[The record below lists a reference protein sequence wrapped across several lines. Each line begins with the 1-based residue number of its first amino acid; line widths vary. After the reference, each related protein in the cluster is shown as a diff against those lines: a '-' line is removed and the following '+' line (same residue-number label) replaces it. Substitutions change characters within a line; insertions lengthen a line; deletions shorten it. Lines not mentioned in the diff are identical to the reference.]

1 MCMSYTYALYECR
14 MCQLLREIL
23 RRMIIYLICMPYEYA
38 LYVCLICM
46 PYLMGMPCM
55 YAFYECLHASA
66 ADGKPAKAYAA
77 YAICM
82 PYMYA
87 LYVCL
92 ICMPYE
98 YALCACLMSMP
109 YMNALY
115 VCPICQLPMEI
126 LRWAIIAA
134 AFVVSLKFITRNV
147 RNVVI
152 SQV

>member
-1 MCMSYTYALYECR
+1 
-14 MCQLLREIL
+14 
-23 RRMIIYLICMPYEYA
+23 MPYEYA

-55 YAFYECLHASA
+55 YAVYECLHASA

-92 ICMPYE
+92 
-98 YALCACLMSMP
+98 MSMP
-109 YMNALY
+109 YVPAL
-115 VCPICQLPMEI
+115 
-126 LRWAIIAA
+126 
-134 AFVVSLKFITRNV
+134 
-147 RNVVI
+147 
-152 SQV
+152 